1 MVVIGICRDAIAYGG
16 LGVAGFVPPD
26 VYVPYEPPA
35 NGHAFVLARVPVAAQ
50 GVLGA
55 MAAESRT
62 PSHPDPRPWS
72 MAERM
77 QLVGATDE
85 GALVSQLLGAFAAV
99 ALLLAASGLF
109 GVISQSV
116 AQRTTEF
123 GIRMAMGATPRG
135 VLGMVLAR
143 ESKLIAVALVT
154 GTSVTFTVARST
166 FVELAR
172 LTAASPSVWWMTILL
187 CGSVATVT
195 CLVAT
200 RRIVTLEPWVV
211 LRRS

>member
-1 MVVIGICRDAIAYGG
+1 
-16 LGVAGFVPPD
+16 
-26 VYVPYEPPA
+26 
-35 NGHAFVLARVPVAAQ
+35 
-50 GVLGA
+50 
-55 MAAESRT
+55 
-62 PSHPDPRPWS
+62 
-72 MAERM
+72 
-77 QLVGATDE
+77 
-85 GALVSQLLGAFAAV
+85 
-99 ALLLAASGLF
+99 
-109 GVISQSV
+109 
-116 AQRTTEF
+116 
-123 GIRMAMGATPRG
+123 MAMGATPRG